1 MMSAYLSF
9 GVIAGACAALY
20 KREDL
25 LSAISSFAAKP
36 VNLQGHPT
44 DGGFRPMWEAD
55 GLHPFEFFGLSESGV
70 SSTQSRKSN
79 Q

>member
-1 MMSAYLSF
+1 MVNAYLSF

-36 VNLQGHPT
+36 VNLQGYPT
-44 DGGFRPMWEAD
+44 DAGFRPMWETD
-55 GLHPFEFFGLSESGV
+55 GLHPFEFFGLSESRV
-70 SSTQSRKSN
+70 SSAQSRGNN